1 MCINIYSHM
10 FPLIKGVR
18 ATNYLTAFL
27 LNGFVTALIAVVA
40 IEMRVQLENP
50 KSYIYGLFN
59 ALLMGKDLST
69 TQIMTIVFITTLF
82 ASLVV
87 YHIFYFIFHYG
98 GGFMI
103 PNNAHPYI

>member
-1 MCINIYSHM
+1 
-10 FPLIKGVR
+10 
-18 ATNYLTAFL
+18 
-27 LNGFVTALIAVVA
+27 
-40 IEMRVQLENP
+40 
-50 KSYIYGLFN
+50 
-59 ALLMGKDLST
+59 
-69 TQIMTIVFITTLF
+69 MTIVFITTLF